1 MGRAWGLLLVVL
13 VNGGYA
19 QSTQSDCFKVPSGV
33 VPLLVEMGQR
43 HHWKNSVRNMN
54 GAAEGTDTVHIA
66 AQRLVLADD
75 GSGTAR
81 APVRV
86 VSSCTCKWVVI
97 SVARGIRIV
106 VSE

>member
-1 MGRAWGLLLVVL
+1 
-13 VNGGYA
+13 
-19 QSTQSDCFKVPSGV
+19 
-33 VPLLVEMGQR
+33 
-43 HHWKNSVRNMN
+43 MN

-66 AQRLVLADD
+66 ARRLVLADD

-97 SVARGIRIV
+97 SVARGIWIV